1 MLDDRGYTHFLRADV
16 APRKALPFHIHRLGL
31 KWAIFGSFTLALL
44 LILGTLYYV
53 VSQQVENYLT
63 DKLAERASAIAREV
77 KRRAPLKGS
86 EYDEE
91 ESRTLTEI
99 AQAERDVRSI
109 ILLGPEGRPVAQTL
123 GADVKENEQLVEQF
137 NRNHRVRMQL
147 PNGHLLVAEQTFSV
161 SGPAM
166 GYILVEIDRQSV
178 DEVLRGLRRTVLVAL
193 LIGCAVFVALI
204 WAISRVFILRP
215 LTGMMAMASKLSEAD
230 LTGRVE
236 RASSDELGSM
246 AEALNRI
253 GAGLRDTLSRIRGVS
268 EAVAQVIEQISL
280 TGTTVSSGASTILS
294 RVEETSTSMVQV
306 TGSLRGIAQ
315 NVEVLY
321 RSAEESRSSIS
332 EMAATNEEVAENV
345 QAMAASVEET
355 TDAIEEMIFSIK
367 EVAKNIQDLYASTEE
382 TSTSMSHMD
391 VSISQVEMNANEAA
405 RLSEQVSTDAET
417 GVESLRKTLAGIDKI
432 KDSSRAASSV
442 IESLG
447 KRISEIGNILGVIDD
462 VADQTNLL
470 ALNAAIIAAQAG
482 EHGKGFAVV
491 ADEIKDLAERT
502 GASTKEIAEVIRSV
516 QEESRNAAAAMNQ
529 GVRNVEEG
537 VQLGREAEDALKKI
551 FGSANKCTTM
561 TKAIARATVEQARG
575 SKQVTGA
582 IQRIAETVQQ
592 ISKASNEQ
600 AKGTEQIMKSA
611 EKMKVITNHVQRS
624 SQEQARASKQITK
637 AIQNINE
644 MVTHLNQAQKD
655 QTLGS
660 EKVLKAVEAIKSV
673 SEHQMRSVRQ
683 LEEAIVSL
691 KHQAEVLRAEIRRY
705 RV

>member
-1 MLDDRGYTHFLRADV
+1 MINNPGYTHLFPVGV
-16 APRKALPFHIHRLGL
+16 ARKALPFQIHRVGL

-44 LILGTLYYV
+44 VILGTLYYV
-53 VSQQVENYLT
+53 VPQQVESYLT
-63 DKLAERASAIAREV
+63 EKLVERADAIARDV
-77 KRRAPLKGS
+77 KHRSTLKGT
-86 EYDEE
+86 EYDEA
-91 ESRTLTEI
+91 ESRKLTEI
-99 AQAERDVRSI
+99 AQVEPDVRSI
-109 ILLGPEGRPVAQTL
+109 IILGPEGRPIAQTL
-123 GADVKENEQLVEQF
+123 GGDVRDTEQIVDEFIRQ
-137 NRNHRVRMQL
+137 RHPVRMVR
-147 PNGHLLVAEQTFSV
+147 PNGHIVVAEPFSLTG
-161 SGPAM
+161 SSM
-166 GYILVEIDRQSV
+166 GYILVETDRQSV
-178 DEVLRGLRRTVLVAL
+178 DEVLRVLRRTVLVAL
-193 LIGCAVFVALI
+193 VIGCAVFLALV

-215 LTGMMAMASKLSEAD
+215 LTQMMAMASKLSDAD

-236 RASSDELGSM
+236 RASADELGSM

-253 GAGLRDTLSRIRGVS
+253 SAGLRDTLSRIRGVS
-268 EAVAQVIEQISL
+268 EAVAQVIEQLSL
-280 TGTTVSSGASTILS
+280 TGTTVSSGASTALS

-306 TGSLRGIAQ
+306 MSSLRGIAQ

-321 RSAEESRSSIS
+321 KSAEESRSSIT
-332 EMAATNEEVAENV
+332 EMAATNEEVSESV

-355 TDAIEEMIFSIK
+355 TAAIEEMIFSIK

-405 RLSEQVSTDAET
+405 RLSEQVSTDADI

-432 KDSSRAASSV
+432 KDSSRTASSV

-491 ADEIKDLAERT
+491 AEEIKDLAERT

-516 QEESRNAAAAMNQ
+516 QDESRNAAAVMNQ

-592 ISKASNEQ
+592 ISNASNEQ

-624 SQEQARASKQITK
+624 SQEQTRASKQITK
-637 AIQNINE
+637 AIQSINE

-660 EKVLKAVEAIKSV
+660 EQVLKAVEAIKSV
-673 SEHQMRSVRQ
+673 SGHQMRSVRQ

-691 KHQAEVLRAEIRRY
+691 KHQAEVLRAEVRRY

>member
-1 MLDDRGYTHFLRADV
+1 M
-16 APRKALPFHIHRLGL
+16 

-44 LILGTLYYV
+44 IILGTLYYV
-53 VSQQVENYLT
+53 VPQQVEAYLT
-63 DKLAERASAIAREV
+63 DRLAERANGTAREV
-77 KRRAPLKGS
+77 KRRS
-86 EYDEE
+86 IFTSTDYSEE
-91 ESRTLTEI
+91 ESRRLTEVG
-99 AQAERDVRSI
+99 QSERDVRAI
-109 ILLGPEGRPVAQTL
+109 IVLGPEGRPIAQSL
-123 GADVKENEQLVEQF
+123 GTDVKESQQIVDAF
-137 NRNHRVRMQL
+137 NRKNHPVRMQL
-147 PNGHLLVAEQTFSV
+147 PNGHLVVADPLSFPGS
-161 SGPAM
+161 SM
-166 GYILVEIDRQSV
+166 GYVLVDVDQQSV

-193 LIGCAVFVALI
+193 LIGCAVFVALV

-215 LTGMMAMASKLSEAD
+215 LTGMMSMASKLSEAD

-236 RASSDELGSM
+236 HASSDELGSM
-246 AEALNRI
+246 AEALNQI

-294 RVEETSTSMVQV
+294 RVEETSSSMVQV
-306 TGSLRGIAQ
+306 LASLRGIAQ

-321 RSAEESRSSIS
+321 QSAEESRSSIA
-332 EMAATNEEVAENV
+332 EVAATNEEVAENV

-355 TDAIEEMIFSIK
+355 TAAIEEMTFSIK
-367 EVAKNIQDLYASTEE
+367 AVAKNIQELYASTEE
-382 TSTSMSHMD
+382 TSTSMSQMD

-405 RLSEQVSTDAET
+405 RLSEQVSLDAES

-432 KDSSRAASSV
+432 KDSSRTTSSV

-447 KRISEIGNILGVIDD
+447 RRISEIGNILGVIDD

-491 ADEIKDLAERT
+491 AEEIKDLAERT
-502 GASTKEIAEVIRSV
+502 GASTKEIAEVIRSI
-516 QEESRNAAAAMNQ
+516 QDESRNAASVMNQ
-529 GVRNVEEG
+529 GVRNVEEA
-537 VQLGREAEDALKKI
+537 VQLGREAQDALKKI
-551 FGSANKCTTM
+551 HGSADKTTTM
-561 TKAIARATVEQARG
+561 TQAIARATVEQARG

-582 IQRIAETVQQ
+582 IQRISETVQQ
-592 ISKASNEQ
+592 ISRASNEQ

-611 EKMKVITNHVQRS
+611 ERMKVITNHVQRS
-624 SQEQARASKQITK
+624 SQEQAQASKQITK
-637 AIQNINE
+637 AIQSISE

-660 EKVLKAVEAIKSV
+660 EQVLKAVEAIKLV
-673 SEHQMRSVRQ
+673 SEQQTRSVRQ

-691 KHQAEVLRAEIRRY
+691 RRQAEVLRAEVSRY

>member
-1 MLDDRGYTHFLRADV
+1 M
-16 APRKALPFHIHRLGL
+16 PFHIHRLGL

-44 LILGTLYYV
+44 IILGTLYYV
-53 VSQQVENYLT
+53 VPQQVEAYLT
-63 DKLAERASAIAREV
+63 DRLAERANGTAREV
-77 KRRAPLKGS
+77 KRRS
-86 EYDEE
+86 TFTSTEYSEE
-91 ESRTLTEI
+91 ESRRLTEVG
-99 AQAERDVRSI
+99 QSERDVRAI
-109 ILLGPEGRPVAQTL
+109 IVLGPEGRPIAQSL
-123 GADVKENEQLVEQF
+123 GTDVKESQQIVDAF
-137 NRNHRVRMQL
+137 NRKNHPVRMQL
-147 PNGHLLVAEQTFSV
+147 PNGHLVVADPLSFPGS
-161 SGPAM
+161 SM
-166 GYILVEIDRQSV
+166 GYVLVDVDQQSV

-193 LIGCAVFVALI
+193 LIGCAVFVALV

-215 LTGMMAMASKLSEAD
+215 LTGMMSMASKLSEAD

-236 RASSDELGSM
+236 HASSDELGSM
-246 AEALNRI
+246 AEALNQI

-294 RVEETSTSMVQV
+294 RVEETSSSMVQV
-306 TGSLRGIAQ
+306 LASLRGIAQ

-321 RSAEESRSSIS
+321 QSAEESRSSIA
-332 EMAATNEEVAENV
+332 EVAATNEEVAENV

-355 TDAIEEMIFSIK
+355 TAAIEEMTFSIK
-367 EVAKNIQDLYASTEE
+367 AVAKNIQELYASTEE
-382 TSTSMSHMD
+382 TSTSMSQMD

-405 RLSEQVSTDAET
+405 RLSEQVSLDAES

-432 KDSSRAASSV
+432 KDSSRTTSSV

-447 KRISEIGNILGVIDD
+447 RRISEIGNILGVIDD

-491 ADEIKDLAERT
+491 AEEIKDLAERT
-502 GASTKEIAEVIRSV
+502 GASTKEIAEVIRSI
-516 QEESRNAAAAMNQ
+516 QDESHNAASVMNQ
-529 GVRNVEEG
+529 GVRNVEEA
-537 VQLGREAEDALKKI
+537 VQLGREAQDALKKI
-551 FGSANKCTTM
+551 HGSADKTTTM
-561 TKAIARATVEQARG
+561 TQAIARATVEQARG

-582 IQRIAETVQQ
+582 IQRISETVQQ
-592 ISKASNEQ
+592 ISRASNEQ

-611 EKMKVITNHVQRS
+611 ERMKVITNHVQRS
-624 SQEQARASKQITK
+624 SQEQAQASKQITK
-637 AIQNINE
+637 AIQSISE

-660 EKVLKAVEAIKSV
+660 EQVLKAVEAIKLV
-673 SEHQMRSVRQ
+673 SEQQTRSVRQ

-691 KHQAEVLRAEIRRY
+691 RRQAEVLRAEVSRY

>member
-1 MLDDRGYTHFLRADV
+1 M
-16 APRKALPFHIHRLGL
+16 PFHIHRLGL

-44 LILGTLYYV
+44 IILGTLYYV
-53 VSQQVENYLT
+53 VPQQVEAYLT
-63 DKLAERASAIAREV
+63 DRLAERANGTAREV
-77 KRRAPLKGS
+77 KRRS
-86 EYDEE
+86 TFTSTEYSEE
-91 ESRTLTEI
+91 ESRRLTEVG
-99 AQAERDVRSI
+99 QSERDVRAI
-109 ILLGPEGRPVAQTL
+109 IVLGPEGRPIAQSL
-123 GADVKENEQLVEQF
+123 GTDVKESQQIVDAF
-137 NRNHRVRMQL
+137 NRKNHPVRMQL
-147 PNGHLLVAEQTFSV
+147 PNGHLVVADPLSFPGS
-161 SGPAM
+161 SM
-166 GYILVEIDRQSV
+166 GYVLVDVDQQSV

-193 LIGCAVFVALI
+193 LIGCAVFVALV

-215 LTGMMAMASKLSEAD
+215 LTGMMSMASKLSEAD

-236 RASSDELGSM
+236 HASSDELGSM
-246 AEALNRI
+246 AEALNQI

-294 RVEETSTSMVQV
+294 RVEETSSSMVQV
-306 TGSLRGIAQ
+306 LASLRGIAQ

-321 RSAEESRSSIS
+321 QSAEESRSSIA
-332 EMAATNEEVAENV
+332 EVAATNEEVAENV

-355 TDAIEEMIFSIK
+355 TAAIEEMTFSIK
-367 EVAKNIQDLYASTEE
+367 AVAKNIQELYASTEE
-382 TSTSMSHMD
+382 TSTSMSQMD

-405 RLSEQVSTDAET
+405 RLSEQVSLDAES

-432 KDSSRAASSV
+432 KDSSRTTSSV

-447 KRISEIGNILGVIDD
+447 RRISEIGNILGVIDD

-491 ADEIKDLAERT
+491 AEEIKDLAERT
-502 GASTKEIAEVIRSV
+502 GASTKEIAEVIRSI
-516 QEESRNAAAAMNQ
+516 QDESRNAASVMNQ
-529 GVRNVEEG
+529 GVRNVEEA
-537 VQLGREAEDALKKI
+537 VQLGREAQDALKKI
-551 FGSANKCTTM
+551 HGSADKTTTM
-561 TKAIARATVEQARG
+561 TQAIARATVEQARG

-582 IQRIAETVQQ
+582 IQRISETVQQ
-592 ISKASNEQ
+592 ISRASNEQ

-611 EKMKVITNHVQRS
+611 ERMKVITNHVQRS
-624 SQEQARASKQITK
+624 SQEQAQASKQITK
-637 AIQNINE
+637 AIQSISE

-660 EKVLKAVEAIKSV
+660 EQVLKAVEAIKLV
-673 SEHQMRSVRQ
+673 SEQQTRSVRQ

-691 KHQAEVLRAEIRRY
+691 RRQAEVLRAEVSRY

>member
-1 MLDDRGYTHFLRADV
+1 M
-16 APRKALPFHIHRLGL
+16 PFHIHRLGL

-53 VSQQVENYLT
+53 VPQQVEGYLT
-63 DKLAERASAIAREV
+63 DRLAERANAIAREV
-77 KRRAPLKGS
+77 KRRTAFRGTEYS
-86 EYDEE
+86 EDD
-91 ESRTLTEI
+91 SRRLTEVG
-99 AQAERDVRSI
+99 QSERDVRSI
-109 ILLGPEGRPVAQTL
+109 IVLGSGGRPLAQTL
-123 GADVKENEQLVEQF
+123 GSDVKESQQIIDAF
-137 NRNHRVRMQL
+137 NRRNHPVRMQL
-147 PNGHLLVAEQTFSV
+147 PSGHLVIADPLSLP
-161 SGPAM
+161 GPSM
-166 GYILVEIDRQSV
+166 GYVLVDVDQQSV
-178 DEVLRGLRRTVLVAL
+178 DDVLRGLRRTVLVAL
-193 LIGCAVFVALI
+193 LIGCAVFVALV

-215 LTGMMAMASKLSEAD
+215 LKGMMAMASKLSEAD

-236 RASSDELGSM
+236 HASSDDLGSM

-268 EAVAQVIEQISL
+268 EAVAEVIEQISS
-280 TGTTVSSGASTILS
+280 TGTTVSSGASTVLS
-294 RVEETSTSMVQV
+294 RVEETSSSMVQV
-306 TGSLRGIAQ
+306 LASLRGIAQ

-321 RSAEESRSSIS
+321 QSAEESRSSIA

-345 QAMAASVEET
+345 QAMANSVEET
-355 TDAIEEMIFSIK
+355 TAAIEEMTFSIK
-367 EVAKNIQDLYASTEE
+367 AVAKNIQELYASTEQ
-382 TSTSMSHMD
+382 TSSSMSQMD

-405 RLSEQVSTDAET
+405 RLSEQVSLDAES

-432 KDSSRAASSV
+432 KDSSRTTSSV

-516 QEESRNAAAAMNQ
+516 QDESRNAASVMNQ
-529 GVRNVEEG
+529 GVRNVEEA
-537 VQLGREAEDALKKI
+537 VQLGREAQDALKKI
-551 FGSANKCTTM
+551 HSSANKTTTM
-561 TKAIARATVEQARG
+561 TQAIARATVEQARG

-582 IQRIAETVQQ
+582 IHHIAETVQQ
-592 ISKASNEQ
+592 ISRASNEQ

-624 SQEQARASKQITK
+624 SQEQAQASKQITK
-637 AIQNINE
+637 AIQSISE

-660 EKVLKAVEAIKSV
+660 EQVLKAVEAIKLV
-673 SEHQMRSVRQ
+673 SEQQTRSVRQ

-691 KHQAEVLRAEIRRY
+691 KRQAEVLRSEVSRY

>member
-1 MLDDRGYTHFLRADV
+1 M
-16 APRKALPFHIHRLGL
+16 PFHIHRLGL
-31 KWAIFGSFTLALL
+31 KWAIFGPFTLALL

-53 VSQQVENYLT
+53 VPQQVEGYLT
-63 DKLAERASAIAREV
+63 DKLAERANAIAREV
-77 KRRAPLKGS
+77 KRRVVLRS
-86 EYDEE
+86 TEYDED
-91 ESRTLTEI
+91 ESRRLTEI
-99 AQAERDVRSI
+99 AQAERDIRTIVV
-109 ILLGPEGRPVAQTL
+109 LGGTGRPVAQTL
-123 GADVKENEQLVEQF
+123 GVDVKESEQMIELF
-137 NRNHRVRMQL
+137 NRANHPVRMQL
-147 PNGHLLVAEQTFSV
+147 PNGYLLVAEPFPLPSQGT
-161 SGPAM
+161 
-166 GYILVEIDRQSV
+166 GYILVAIDRQNV
-178 DEVLRGLRRTVLVAL
+178 DEVLHGLRRTVLVAL
-193 LIGCAVFVALI
+193 LIGCGVFLALV

-230 LTGRVE
+230 LTGRIE
-236 RASSDELGSM
+236 RASSGELGTM

-253 GAGLRDTLSRIRGVS
+253 GTGLRDTLSRIRGVS
-268 EAVAQVIEQISL
+268 EAVAQVIEQISF
-280 TGTTVSSGASTILS
+280 TGTTVSSGASTILT
-294 RVEETSTSMVQV
+294 RVEETSTSMVRV
-306 TGSLRGIAQ
+306 MASLRGIAQ

-321 RSAEESRSSIS
+321 QSAEESRSSIS

-345 QAMAASVEET
+345 QAMAVSVEET
-355 TDAIEEMIFSIK
+355 TSAIEEMTYSIK
-367 EVAKNIQDLYASTEE
+367 EVAKNIQDLNASTEE

-405 RLSEQVSTDAET
+405 RLSEQVSADAES

-432 KDSSRAASSV
+432 KDSSRTTSSV

-447 KRISEIGNILGVIDD
+447 KRISDIGNILGVIDD

-502 GASTKEIAEVIRSV
+502 GVSTKEIAEVIRNV
-516 QEESRNAAAAMNQ
+516 QEESRNAVSVMNQ

-537 VQLGREAEDALKKI
+537 VQLGREAQDALKKI
-551 FGSANKCTTM
+551 HGSASKCTTM

-582 IQRIAETVQQ
+582 IHRIAETVQQ

-611 EKMKVITNHVQRS
+611 EKMKIITTHVQRS
-624 SQEQARASKQITK
+624 SQEQVLASKQITK
-637 AIQNINE
+637 AIHNINE
-644 MVTHLNQAQKD
+644 MVSHLNQAQKD
-655 QTLGS
+655 QTVGS
-660 EKVLKAVEAIKSV
+660 EQVLKAVEAIKSV
-673 SEHQMRSVRQ
+673 SEHQTRSVRQ

>member
-1 MLDDRGYTHFLRADV
+1 M
-16 APRKALPFHIHRLGL
+16 
-31 KWAIFGSFTLALL
+31 
-44 LILGTLYYV
+44 
-53 VSQQVENYLT
+53 
-63 DKLAERASAIAREV
+63 
-77 KRRAPLKGS
+77 
-86 EYDEE
+86 
-91 ESRTLTEI
+91 
-99 AQAERDVRSI
+99 VR
-109 ILLGPEGRPVAQTL
+109 V
-123 GADVKENEQLVEQF
+123 
-137 NRNHRVRMQL
+137 
-147 PNGHLLVAEQTFSV
+147 
-161 SGPAM
+161 
-166 GYILVEIDRQSV
+166 
-178 DEVLRGLRRTVLVAL
+178 
-193 LIGCAVFVALI
+193 
-204 WAISRVFILRP
+204 
-215 LTGMMAMASKLSEAD
+215 MA
-230 LTGRVE
+230 
-236 RASSDELGSM
+236 
-246 AEALNRI
+246 
-253 GAGLRDTLSRIRGVS
+253 
-268 EAVAQVIEQISL
+268 
-280 TGTTVSSGASTILS
+280 
-294 RVEETSTSMVQV
+294 
-306 TGSLRGIAQ
+306 SLRGIAQ

-321 RSAEESRSSIS
+321 QSAEESRSSIS

-345 QAMAASVEET
+345 HAMAASVEET
-355 TDAIEEMIFSIK
+355 TSAIEDMTYSIK
-367 EVAKNIQDLYASTEE
+367 EVAKNIQDLNASTEE

-405 RLSEQVSTDAET
+405 ALSEQVSKDAES

-432 KDSSRAASSV
+432 KDSSRTTSSV

-447 KRISEIGNILGVIDD
+447 KRISDIGNILGVIDD

-516 QEESRNAAAAMNQ
+516 QEESRNAAAVMNQ

-537 VQLGREAEDALKKI
+537 VQLGREAQDALKKI
-551 FGSANKCTTM
+551 HGSAGKCTTM

-582 IQRIAETVQQ
+582 IHRIAETVQQ

-611 EKMKVITNHVQRS
+611 EKMKMITNHVQRS
-624 SQEQARASKQITK
+624 SQEQVQASKQITK
-637 AIQNINE
+637 AIHNINE
-644 MVTHLNQAQKD
+644 MVSHLNQAQKD
-655 QTLGS
+655 QTVGS
-660 EKVLKAVEAIKSV
+660 EQVVKAVEAIKSV

>member
-1 MLDDRGYTHFLRADV
+1 M
-16 APRKALPFHIHRLGL
+16 PFHIDRLGL

-44 LILGTLYYV
+44 LILGTLYYLV
-53 VSQQVENYLT
+53 PQQVESYLT
-63 DKLAERASAIAREV
+63 EKLAERASAIAREV

-86 EYDEE
+86 EYDEA
-91 ESRTLTEI
+91 ESQILTEI
-99 AQAERDVRSI
+99 AQPERDVRRI
-109 ILLGPEGRPVAQTL
+109 VLLGPEGRPVAQTL
-123 GADVKENEQLVEQF
+123 GTDVKESEQVVEQF
-137 NRNHRVRMQL
+137 HQHGDQL
-147 PNGHLLVAEQTFSV
+147 RTNLANGHLLVADPTFSV
-161 SGPAM
+161 AGPRSG
-166 GYILVEIDRQSV
+166 YVLVEVDRQRV
-178 DEVLRGLRRTVLVAL
+178 DEVLLGLRRTVLVAL
-193 LIGCAVFVALI
+193 LIGCAVFLVLV

-215 LTGMMAMASKLSEAD
+215 LTGMMAMASKLSQGD
-230 LTGRVE
+230 LTGGVE

-253 GAGLRDTLSRIRGVS
+253 GGVLRDTLSRIRGVS

-306 TGSLRGIAQ
+306 MGSLRGIAK

-321 RSAEESRSSIS
+321 QSAEESRSSIS
-332 EMAATNEEVAENV
+332 EMAATNEEVADNV

-355 TDAIEEMIFSIK
+355 TAAIEEMIFSIK

-432 KDSSRAASSV
+432 KDSSRTASSV

-447 KRISEIGNILGVIDD
+447 KRISEIGNILNVIDD

-516 QEESRNAAAAMNQ
+516 QSESRNAATAMDQ

-537 VQLGREAEDALKKI
+537 VQLGRDAQDALKKI
-551 FGSANKCTTM
+551 HASANKCTTM

-592 ISKASNEQ
+592 ISKASSEQ

-624 SQEQARASKQITK
+624 SQEQAQASKQITK
-637 AIQNINE
+637 AIQSINE

-660 EKVLKAVEAIKSV
+660 EQVLKAVEAIKSV